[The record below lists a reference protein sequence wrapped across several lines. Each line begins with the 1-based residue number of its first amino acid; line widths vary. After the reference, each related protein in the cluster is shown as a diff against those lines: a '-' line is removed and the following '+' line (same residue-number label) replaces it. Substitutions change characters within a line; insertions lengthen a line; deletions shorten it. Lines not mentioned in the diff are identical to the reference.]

1 MIVNFLP
8 EHIKKLQ
15 EHTFYLSGKM
25 TGVDGFN
32 YDTFNEAAGML
43 RRLFTVINPAE
54 NFDGASDR
62 HRYEYMSLDLK
73 NVVNEATAI
82 IVLPGWRESP
92 GAKLEVQV
100 AHEMNKPVFFYLNHE
115 DGDLRSVEGYELVQL
130 SPDHLDRIFNPL
142 YGISSWEADGRADL
156 DNDEDWPDDDS
167 DDAPEE
173 TILDEAAR
181 LTSKDRQA
189 IYGKPSLDFSRTA
202 GMLTSLLS
210 SKLKDGEKITS
221 LDIPLIMVCVKLSRL
236 VQSPEHRDSLVDICG
251 YANTYKMVLEERATD
266 HHPV

>member
-1 MIVNFLP
+1 MTVNFK
-8 EHIKKLQ
+8 IQKLQ
-15 EHTFYLSGKM
+15 EYTFYLSGKM

-32 YDTFNEAAGML
+32 YDTFNDAAGML

-54 NFDGASDR
+54 NFDGDTNRQR
-62 HRYEYMSLDLK
+62 HEYMTLDMK
-73 NVVNEATAI
+73 HVVNDATAI

-92 GAKLEVQV
+92 GSRLEVQV
-100 AHEMNKPVFFYLNHE
+100 AHEMNKPVFHYQAYPGRESYPSDEYAL
-115 DGDLRSVEGYELVQL
+115 GYTLMPID
-130 SPDHLDRIFNPL
+130 SDHLDRIFSTPPFQEP
-142 YGISSWEADGRADL
+142 WQD
-156 DNDEDWPDDDS
+156 
-167 DDAPEE
+167 EE

-210 SKLKDGEKITS
+210 SKLRDGEHITA

-251 YANTYKMVLEERATD
+251 YANTYQMVLDERTVD
-266 HHPV
+266 HHSV